1 METIDMITQVTM
13 MVLYDDFAS
22 VCAPHVILIFEQN
35 SLSWLAAEWLL
46 RLPQVFQG
54 SQARRPPPTM
64 ATFVIA
70 GSAKA
75 ARRSFTS
82 VASQRAAAS
91 NRCPT
96 TRRTEDGAKQVLAPK
111 ET

>member
-35 SLSWLAAEWLL
+35 SLGWLAAEWLL

-54 SQARRPPPTM
+54 SQARR
-64 ATFVIA
+64 
-70 GSAKA
+70 
-75 ARRSFTS
+75 
-82 VASQRAAAS
+82 AAA
-91 NRCPT
+91 NDGNFHD
-96 TRRTEDGAKQVLAPK
+96 RRFCEGGPAQLHVSCFTARSSIK
-111 ET
+111 